1 MSFFSRTF
9 CYLSFYI
16 LFLEHSYSRLF
27 YYFAFPF
34 LDIQKYSKNT
44 CTHFPF
50 NFRVYLIFSSC
61 KNIILARHFLPIL
74 KFYTFL
80 NSFFIYFFMSF
91 HFRVYSIFSLVRIS
105 SSRGISLP
113 ILRSLWQLLGV
124 EIMQHPTIGVF

>member
-61 KNIILARHFLPIL
+61 KNIILARHFFTKTQVLYLSKFLFYLLFYVFPFSRIFNFFSCKDIVL
-74 KFYTFL
+74 KRH
-80 NSFFIYFFMSF
+80 FFTITQ
-91 HFRVYSIFSLVRIS
+91 V
-105 SSRGISLP
+105 
-113 ILRSLWQLLGV
+113 LRHLLGV

>member
-61 KNIILARHFLPIL
+61 KNIILARHFFTKTQVLYL
-74 KFYTFL
+74 SKFLFYL
-80 NSFFIYFFMSF
+80 LFMSF
-91 HFRVYSIFSLVRIS
+91 HFRVYSIFSNVKIS

-113 ILRSLWQLLGV
+113 ILRSS
-124 EIMQHPTIGVF
+124 TNC

>member
-61 KNIILARHFLPIL
+61 KNIILARHFFTTTQVLYL
-74 KFYTFL
+74 SKFLFYLLFL
-80 NSFFIYFFMSF
+80 CL
-91 HFRVYSIFSLVRIS
+91 SIFAYIQSFSIVKIS

-113 ILRSLWQLLGV
+113 LLRSS
-124 EIMQHPTIGVF
+124 TNC

>member
-34 LDIQKYSKNT
+34 LDIQKYSKNS

-61 KNIILARHFLPIL
+61 KNIILARYFFFFFTNTQVLYLSKFL
-74 KFYTFL
+74 
-80 NSFFIYFFMSF
+80 FFIYFFMSF
-91 HFRVYSIFSLVRIS
+91 HFRIYSIFSLVKIS
-105 SSRGISLP
+105 SSKGISLP
-113 ILRSLWQLLGV
+113 ILRSS
-124 EIMQHPTIGVF
+124 TNC

>member
-61 KNIILARHFLPIL
+61 KNIILAR
-74 KFYTFL
+74 
-80 NSFFIYFFMSF
+80 YFFTNTQVLYLSKF
-91 HFRVYSIFSLVRIS
+91 PFYLLFYVFPFSRIFNFSLVKIS
-105 SSRGISLP
+105 SSKGISLP
-113 ILRSLWQLLGV
+113 ILRSSDNC
-124 EIMQHPTIGVF
+124 